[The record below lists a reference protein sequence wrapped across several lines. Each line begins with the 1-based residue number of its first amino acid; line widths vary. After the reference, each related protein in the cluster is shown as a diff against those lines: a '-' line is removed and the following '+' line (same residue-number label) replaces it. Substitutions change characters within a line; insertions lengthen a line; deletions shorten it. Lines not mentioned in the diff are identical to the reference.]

1 MKIYLKDHYEPMVIE
16 NATKVEFAMV
26 ITKDCAIVQTEKR
39 ILIYVNDKLTSDFGW
54 HPDDIIKI
62 EEE

>member
-1 MKIYLKDHYEPMVIE
+1 MKVYLKDHLGPMVIE
-16 NATKVEFAMV
+16 NATKVEFTMV
-26 ITKDCAIVQTEKR
+26 VTKDYGVLQNEKR

-54 HPDDIIKI
+54 HPDAIVKI